1 MQQILPQPAGL
12 YLIKK
17 NPNCNGRKDEIA
29 AIFTI
34 HCFCVPAGLCDINEG
49 TMVPEDRCKSP
60 TSGNHHLL

>member
-1 MQQILPQPAGL
+1 MEE
-12 YLIKK
+12 
-17 NPNCNGRKDEIA
+17 KDEIA

-60 TSGNHHLL
+60 TSGNHHFLFHLPICTEDGML